1 MALSDL
7 LREGWL
13 VGLDWLGGRRV
24 GVQRLAAAGVLGAVV
39 LTLFGG
45 AQAARAATPQ
55 WTATVTSSSC
65 STGQNQVTLALN
77 NTSSQPVL
85 FSLWQNTSTQGGLQ
99 VHGSPQTPSQEVSTQ
114 VWQQQVNSGQTVD
127 RQAGVAPDD
136 NPSQSSTV
144 NYTMFVNALKSNG
157 QAGPQLNQFTGSED
171 ACAGQPNPVEAG
183 LQWVAQQG
191 ALGMVQLFAGA
202 TQAMMQA
209 SSTLL
214 GVNGEATSGANDK
227 ITSGNTILAET
238 VTGGPDAG
246 DTRYGM
252 MRGIGLIIMVVLI
265 TLVVIA
271 SLARRQPGESI
282 AAIFIWAPLALIAGG
297 VVFFFADAL
306 IGSVDQITYWMI
318 SPDWAQVGAYL
329 TALQKVYDPNQL
341 SVSSG
346 WQLGV
351 VFIGALLTLISSLVI
366 FVMLLLRTIAIDLL
380 VLFIPL
386 AFAGLVAP
394 WTRNWVGKVVEA
406 FIGLVFTKFVI
417 LVLLGTGIVALG
429 MVGGAVAPPQLAA
442 ANASSQDQV
451 NSLTG
456 IVASFVLLLAAAF
469 APAFATRLIP
479 MAKGHLEGAIAG
491 GGGYGEAASGGL
503 HQTSAAVY
511 QRMTNPSRALAGG
524 LGGFAA
530 TTAGQ
535 GIAAAG
541 GTVKRGFNELAE
553 TRREGDGRVT
563 ERQIRHAEQDEAH
576 AIARLRRI
584 EQEQLVRTRG
594 TETPEEQEARQ
605 MQAFAG
611 LRRKRSYHDELGER
625 AEG

>member
-13 VGLDWLGGRRV
+13 TGLDWLGGRQAGLR
-24 GVQRLAAAGVLGAVV
+24 RLTIAGVLGATV
-39 LTLFGG
+39 LALFGG
-45 AQAARAATPQ
+45 AQVARAATPQ
-55 WTATVTSSSC
+55 WTAMVTSSTCNS
-65 STGQNQVTLALN
+65 GQNSVNLALN
-77 NTSSQPVL
+77 NASSQPVVFIL
-85 FSLWQNTSTQGGLQ
+85 SQETGTQGGVQ
-99 VHGSPQTPSQEVSTQ
+99 VHGSPQTPSQKTSSE
-114 VWQQQVNSGQTVD
+114 VWQQRVEPGQTVN

-136 NPSQSSTV
+136 DPSQSSVV
-144 NYTMFVNALKSNG
+144 NYSMVVDALKADG
-157 QAGPQLNQFTGSED
+157 RPGPQVTNFGGSVD
-171 ACAGQPNPVEAG
+171 ACAGQPNPVQQG

-214 GVNGEATSGANDK
+214 GVNGEATSGENDK
-227 ITSGNTILAET
+227 ITSGTSILAET
-238 VTGGPDAG
+238 VAAGPTAG

-329 TALQKVYDPNQL
+329 TSLQKVYDPNQL

-366 FVMLLLRTIAIDLL
+366 FVSLLLRTIAIDLL

-429 MVGGAVAPPQLAA
+429 MVGGALAPPQLAA

-511 QRMTNPSRALAGG
+511 QRITTHSRGLANGV
-524 LGGFAA
+524 GGFAA

-541 GTVKRGFNELAE
+541 GTVKRGFHELAE
-553 TRREGDGRVT
+553 TRRERDGKVT
-563 ERQIRHAEQDEAH
+563 ERQIQHAEQDEAQ
-576 AIARLRRI
+576 AIARLRRM

-611 LRRKRSYHDELGER
+611 LRRKRSYHDEIDER